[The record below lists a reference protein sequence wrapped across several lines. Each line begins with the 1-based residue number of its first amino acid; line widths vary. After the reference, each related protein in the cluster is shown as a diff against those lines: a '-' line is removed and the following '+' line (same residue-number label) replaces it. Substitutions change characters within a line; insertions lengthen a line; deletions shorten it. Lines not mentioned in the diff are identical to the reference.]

1 MSVDLLEKARKQF
14 QKDIFATAITGI
26 TIEAVEEDYA
36 KCQLIV
42 EEKHMNAAGGVMGGV
57 LFTLADFTFAVAAN
71 ITGQLTVS
79 ATSQITYLNPVKGK
93 ILTAETTCEKS
104 GKRTASYTIR
114 LTDEYDT
121 QVATVAITGVRI

>member
-1 MSVDLLEKARKQF
+1 MCMDLLEKARKQF
-14 QKDIFATAITGI
+14 QKDIFATATTGI

-42 EEKHMNAAGGVMGGV
+42 EEKHMNAAGGVMGGA

-71 ITGQLTVS
+71 ITDKLTVS

-93 ILTAETTCEKS
+93 ILTAEASCEKS

-114 LTDEYDT
+114 ITDEYDT